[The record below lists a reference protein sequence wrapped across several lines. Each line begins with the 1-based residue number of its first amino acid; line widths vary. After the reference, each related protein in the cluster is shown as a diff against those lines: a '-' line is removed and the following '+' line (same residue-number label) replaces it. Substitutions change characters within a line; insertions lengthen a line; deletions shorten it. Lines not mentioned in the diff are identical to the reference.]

1 MPLPPRL
8 TMALLTIAATAAPPR
23 ADERIG
29 FNRDVRP
36 ILADHC
42 FACHGPDKAKRKAKL
57 RLDERPSALE
67 KRAIVPGKP
76 DDSELVARI
85 FSTDA
90 EVLMPPA
97 EAHKPLSAGQKD
109 LLKRWIAEGAEYQG
123 HWAYEKPVRPPA
135 PSGPNAVDV
144 LVGRR
149 LAQAGAAIAPQ
160 ADRRTLIRRLSFD
173 LLGLPP
179 TPAEVEAF
187 LTD

>member
-1 MPLPPRL
+1 MRVLPVVRHCSL
-8 TMALLTIAATAAPPR
+8 VIAALAVTPAR
-23 ADERIG
+23 AGEPVL

-109 LLKRWIAEGAEYQG
+109 VLKRWIAEGAEYQG

-135 PSGPNAVDV
+135 PNGPSAV
-144 LVGRR
+144 
-149 LAQAGAAIAPQ
+149 
-160 ADRRTLIRRLSFD
+160 
-173 LLGLPP
+173 
-179 TPAEVEAF
+179 
-187 LTD
+187 